1 MPIPPVFTLI
11 WKKTRIIWIGSKKGS
26 EEQLCTETKLNWDQN
41 IFTVLGIIFSINLQ
55 EMIDINYSKA
65 YREIKNVLI
74 QWSKR
79 KLTPYGKITI
89 IKSLAM
95 AKMNHYIMSLPNPS
109 YHFLKDLNRLF
120 YNFVWNNK
128 IDRVKRTVA
137 IKPYKQ
143 GGLKMIDI
151 FSFINAL
158 KITWIR
164 RSIQKES
171 KWLSLLYHMYPKLQ
185 KFHIFGI
192 RYVKEELIN
201 IDNHF
206 WKDVFHSWTY
216 FTNSIRKTKWL
227 DFINEPIWSNN
238 SVKIGGKTLF

>member
-1 MPIPPVFTLI
+1 
-11 WKKTRIIWIGSKKGS
+11 
-26 EEQLCTETKLNWDQN
+26 
-41 IFTVLGIIFSINLQ
+41 
-55 EMIDINYSKA
+55 MIDIKYSKA

-95 AKMNHYIMSLPNPS
+95 AKMNHYIMSLPNPN
-109 YHFLKDLNRLF
+109 YHFLEDLNILF

-151 FSFINAL
+151 FYL
-158 KITWIR
+158 
-164 RSIQKES
+164 
-171 KWLSLLYHMYPKLQ
+171 
-185 KFHIFGI
+185 
-192 RYVKEELIN
+192 
-201 IDNHF
+201 
-206 WKDVFHSWTY
+206 
-216 FTNSIRKTKWL
+216 
-227 DFINEPIWSNN
+227 
-238 SVKIGGKTLF
+238 